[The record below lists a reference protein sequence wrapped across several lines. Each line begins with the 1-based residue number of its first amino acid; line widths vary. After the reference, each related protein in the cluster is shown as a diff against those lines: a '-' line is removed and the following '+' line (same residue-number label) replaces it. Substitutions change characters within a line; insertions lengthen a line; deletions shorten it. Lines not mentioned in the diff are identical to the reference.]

1 MRVKRLFVLLCVLC
15 CIGLF
20 AVPSQSVPNG
30 TQRVT
35 GTFYPMSGRAAGR
48 SRPFTLIVN
57 SYTAPNQ
64 LRELNE
70 ALSRGGQDELLRAM
84 SKMNAGRITIG
95 TGVGVTANAIIA
107 DSWGD
112 GGTKLTVLYE
122 RWVRFFELRYG
133 TRSQDYPV
141 GYAEL
146 FLDRNGKGEGTM
158 IPAARVR
165 LRGENTWEVEDFG
178 VFPARLL
185 GLRSSGRIVPR

>member
-1 MRVKRLFVLLCVLC
+1 MKRLFVFLCVLC
-15 CIGLF
+15 CIAMF

-35 GTFYPMSGRAAGR
+35 GTFYSMSGRTAGR

-57 SYTAPNQ
+57 RYTAPNQ

-70 ALSRGGQDELLRAM
+70 ALSRGGQDELLRTL
-84 SKMNAGRITIG
+84 SKMDAGRIQIG
-95 TGVGVTANAIIA
+95 PGVGVTANAIIA
-107 DSWGD
+107 DAWGD
-112 GGTKLTVLYE
+112 GGTRLTVLYE

-165 LRGENTWEVEDFG
+165 SKGENTWEVEDFG